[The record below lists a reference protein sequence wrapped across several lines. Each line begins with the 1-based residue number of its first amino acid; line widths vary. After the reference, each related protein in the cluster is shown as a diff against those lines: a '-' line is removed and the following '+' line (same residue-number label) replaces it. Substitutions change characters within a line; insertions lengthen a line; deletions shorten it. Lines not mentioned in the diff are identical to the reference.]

1 MQKKSKGINNKYK
14 TMNRWKSGEGTLLRK
29 NDRMINN
36 NIMKGGYSKLP
47 SHSCDEWQKQHFLI
61 TDPQHEC

>member
-1 MQKKSKGINNKYK
+1 
-14 TMNRWKSGEGTLLRK
+14 MNRWKSGEGTLLRK

-36 NIMKGGYSKLP
+36 NIMKEGYSKLP